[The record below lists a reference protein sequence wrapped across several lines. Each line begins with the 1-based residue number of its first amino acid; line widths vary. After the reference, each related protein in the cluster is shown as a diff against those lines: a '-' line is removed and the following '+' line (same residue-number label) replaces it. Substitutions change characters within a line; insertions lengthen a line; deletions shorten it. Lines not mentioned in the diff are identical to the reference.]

1 MRIIKIITLLF
12 VCTLFSNNVYSQNDL
27 LKSYLT
33 KTDTLLL
40 NNEKISIPRRVFIP
54 DHNRLQFAGAIGF
67 LSIGAGYN
75 IGKRY
80 EITFM
85 LGLQNKTLGN
95 SNEAIVTTAIKN
107 TINLYHPIIIKKRL
121 SFIPTV
127 GLSVNWGYT
136 NNTFNKLPS
145 HYPESYY
152 FQNKIHIAPFI
163 GGKLRIECNERNS
176 HRRAI
181 ELYAELGSIDA
192 YILECIRTDYV
203 GLNDILNLAIGISVY
218 FE

>member
-1 MRIIKIITLLF
+1 MKHIKIIICLL
-12 VCTLFSNNVYSQNDL
+12 TSILLSSTSYSQDNIVD
-27 LKSYLT
+27 SYLS

-40 NNEKISIPRRVFIP
+40 NNEKIYIPRRVFIP
-54 DHNRLQFAGAIGF
+54 DHNRIQFAGAIGY
-67 LSIGAGYN
+67 LSVGMGYN

-85 LGLQNKTLGN
+85 LGLQNKTFGN
-95 SNEAIVTTAIKN
+95 SDEAIITTAIKN
-107 TINLYHPIIIKKRL
+107 TINIYNPIVIKDRL

-127 GLSVNWGYT
+127 GLSINWGYT

-163 GGKLRIECNERNS
+163 GGKLRFECNKRNS

-181 ELYAELGSIDA
+181 ELYTELGSIDA
-192 YILECIRTDYV
+192 YILECIRTKYV
-203 GLNDILNLAIGISVY
+203 GIGDILNLAIGVSFY

>member
-1 MRIIKIITLLF
+1 MKHIKIIICLL
-12 VCTLFSNNVYSQNDL
+12 TSILLSSTSYSQDNIVD
-27 LKSYLT
+27 SYLS

-40 NNEKISIPRRVFIP
+40 NNEKIYIPRRVFIP
-54 DHNRLQFAGAIGF
+54 DHNRIQFAGAIGY
-67 LSIGAGYN
+67 LSVGMGYN

-85 LGLQNKTLGN
+85 LGLQNKTFGN
-95 SNEAIVTTAIKN
+95 SDEAIITTAIKN
-107 TINLYHPIIIKKRL
+107 TINIYNPIVIKDRL

-127 GLSVNWGYT
+127 GLSINWGYT

-163 GGKLRIECNERNS
+163 GGKLRFECNKRNS

-181 ELYAELGSIDA
+181 ELYTELGSIDA
-192 YILECIRTDYV
+192 YILECIRTKYV
-203 GLNDILNLAIGISVY
+203 SIGDILNLAIGVSFY